1 MGHTAPTLLPR
12 LAAAWPASRP
22 AEQDTRFRA
31 FREGPFV
38 ANFLRQAPMERFWL
52 SDLRRFCLFLH
63 LLRESEKMRDGQA
76 GRIAFALAAARSQ
89 LSLARLAQ
97 LLEMAHATG
106 DFERRRDPRDAR
118 QYVIEPSARAF
129 DLLDRLVEDFHESA
143 PALIGR
149 RAPVTMTHGRAAQ
162 RHFIDVMLQFLGG
175 LDLEDRGVGSLS
187 FMLAVLDLHLH
198 SPLATTDL
206 IRREAERMHVTPV
219 TIRNLLRRAEQRG
232 MIRREGRMLS
242 LSEQGVRRV
251 RVGMDAFATL
261 AARVLAP
268 EAIPDRAAAWRV
280 TPVPDG
286 LPRECRTDRPEGRPR
301 LAVPAAYS

>member
-1 MGHTAPTLLPR
+1 MGHAAPTLLPR

-22 AEQDTRFRA
+22 ADQDARFRA

-63 LLRESEKMRDGQA
+63 LLRESDRMRDAQA
-76 GRIAFALAAARSQ
+76 GRIAFAPAAARSQ

-118 QYVIEPSARAF
+118 QYVVEPSARAF

-149 RAPVTMTHGRAAQ
+149 RVSATMARGRAAQ
-162 RHFIDVMLQFLGG
+162 RRFIDVTLQFLGG

-187 FMLAVLDLHLH
+187 YMLAMLDLHLH

-232 MIRREGRMLS
+232 MIRRDGRMLS
-242 LSEQGVRRV
+242 LSEHGVRRV
-251 RVGMDAFATL
+251 RVGMDAFEAL
-261 AARVLAP
+261 AARLLAP
-268 EAIPDRAAAWRV
+268 QAIPDRAAAWRDA
-280 TPVPDG
+280 P
-286 LPRECRTDRPEGRPR
+286 RPEGRPGGYR
-301 LAVPAAYS
+301 ADRPGGPPRPAAPAAWS